1 MLRESGQKAG
11 ELWSHFSDAAQR
23 CMVYTAQ
30 DYIDIL
36 KELLADW
43 NIEHISGLSETAQ
56 RAQEYLMKLPARLQ
70 RLTDRIATP
79 DQEYQF
85 KWIKS

>member
-1 MLRESGQKAG
+1 MPAHLMRESGQKAG

-36 KELLADW
+36 KELLEDW
-43 NIEHISGLSETAQ
+43 KIEHINGLNEKAQ
-56 RAQEYLMKLPARLQ
+56 KAQEYLMNVSS
-70 RLTDRIATP
+70 T
-79 DQEYQF
+79 
-85 KWIKS
+85 